1 MAAVL
6 TADLDN
12 TDRLVVLKDD
22 CKRFGIKLEPPD
34 VNTAVFAFT
43 VPGPKRISY
52 GLGALKGVG
61 QTAVDALVAERT
73 ARGPYKNLLDLCRR
87 VDLQKI
93 NRRVLEALARSGA
106 LDALGPNRATL
117 LAQIPD
123 ALQLAERAGHAAA
136 AGQGGLF
143 ATDNVDTTIEVST
156 PVQRDW
162 TKRERLQ
169 GELDSL
175 GLYLTGHPFEDY
187 AGHCEKFTN
196 NPIAGVL
203 GPPPAE
209 GAQFF
214 QRREVKL
221 AGVVTDI
228 RRRGSRVFL
237 MLDDNTERIEVAL
250 FEDVLALCKQ
260 LLSKYAMLVVEGTLR
275 YDDFSNAWRVVA
287 RRVRTADSMI
297 EENARRV
304 TIRWPSAA
312 NGAFVRDLQQ
322 ILKPFLR
329 GRCEI
334 CLRYRNAAA
343 EAELTLGEKWSVSL
357 TRELRD
363 KLTELLGDDS
373 YSIHYLKHP
382 L

>member
-1 MAAVL
+1 
-6 TADLDN
+6 
-12 TDRLVVLKDD
+12 
-22 CKRFGIKLEPPD
+22 
-34 VNTAVFAFT
+34 
-43 VPGPKRISY
+43 
-52 GLGALKGVG
+52 
-61 QTAVDALVAERT
+61 
-73 ARGPYKNLLDLCRR
+73 
-87 VDLQKI
+87 LQKI
-93 NRRVLEALARSGA
+93 NRRVLEALVRSGA
-106 LDALGPNRATL
+106 LDALGANRATL
-117 LAQIPD
+117 FASIPD
-123 ALQLAERAGHAAA
+123 ALALAERAGHAAA

-143 ATDNVDTTIEVST
+143 ATDDVDTTIELTT
-156 PVQRDW
+156 PLHREW

-196 NPIAGVL
+196 NPISGVL

-260 LLSKYAMLVVEGTLR
+260 LLSKYAILVVEGTLR
-275 YDDFSNAWRVVA
+275 YDDFSNGWRVVA
-287 RRVRTADSMI
+287 KRVRTADSMI

-312 NGAFVRDLQQ
+312 NGSFVRDLQQ
-322 ILKPFLR
+322 VLKPFLR
-329 GRCEI
+329 GKCEI
-334 CLRYRNAAA
+334 CLSYRNALA
-343 EAELTLGEKWSVSL
+343 EAELTLGDKWTVSL

-363 KLTELLGDDS
+363 KLTELLGDES